1 MGTSKDNQ
9 KPKPKQKI
17 IVDEKVL
24 KKIKGGGRIR
34 QRPRRPVR
42 R

>member
-24 KKIKGGGRIR
+24 KKIKGGGRP
-34 QRPRRPVR
+34 RPRRPR
-42 R
+42 RPTR